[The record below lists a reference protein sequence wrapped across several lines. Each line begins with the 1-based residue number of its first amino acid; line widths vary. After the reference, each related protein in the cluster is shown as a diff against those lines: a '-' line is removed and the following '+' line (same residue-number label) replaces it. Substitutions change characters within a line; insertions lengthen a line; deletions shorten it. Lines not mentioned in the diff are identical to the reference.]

1 MEYKNK
7 RGYIFT
13 VNLVSGEWYVEKT
26 REDWMSKDYVVFQEV
41 TGGYDAREKAE
52 KRLADM
58 ARRYNWKKL

>member
-26 REDWMSKDYVVFQEV
+26 RADWMNKGYVVFQEV
-41 TGGYDAREKAE
+41 AGGYETQEQAE
-52 KRLADM
+52 KRLATM
-58 ARRYNWKKL
+58 ARRYGWKKL